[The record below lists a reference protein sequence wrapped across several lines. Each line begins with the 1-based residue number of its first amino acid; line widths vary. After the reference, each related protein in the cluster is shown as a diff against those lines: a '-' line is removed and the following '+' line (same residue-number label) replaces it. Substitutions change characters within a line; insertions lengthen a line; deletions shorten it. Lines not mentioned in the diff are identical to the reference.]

1 MSWELRQERE
11 KRERE
16 MAAFRQKREEFGR
29 DLKTVARL
37 PEGERLLEHLLD
49 YGQIFANVRRS
60 GEDAAYAAGKKAA
73 ALELWHTLR
82 LNLEP
87 ESFIRIALAV
97 TNPQRGE
104 TPGPHENSPG
114 PDRDREDFI
123 QEEIC

>member
-1 MSWELRQERE
+1 MSWEIRQERE

-16 MAAFRQKREEFGR
+16 MEAFRKKREEFGR

-37 PEGERLLEHLLD
+37 PEGERLLERLLD

-97 TNPQRGE
+97 TNPQRNE
-104 TPGPHENSPG
+104 RPGQQEISPD
-114 PDRDREDFI
+114 PDRDREEFTP
-123 QEEIC
+123 EEIC

>member
-1 MSWELRQERE
+1 MSWEIRQERE

-16 MAAFRQKREEFGR
+16 LETFRRKREEFGR
-29 DLKTVARL
+29 DLKCIAGTA
-37 PEGERLLEHLLD
+37 EGERLFQRLID

-97 TNPQRGE
+97 TKPQREE
-104 TPGPHENSPG
+104 TSDTQDNSPG
-114 PDRDREDFI
+114 PDRDREEFI